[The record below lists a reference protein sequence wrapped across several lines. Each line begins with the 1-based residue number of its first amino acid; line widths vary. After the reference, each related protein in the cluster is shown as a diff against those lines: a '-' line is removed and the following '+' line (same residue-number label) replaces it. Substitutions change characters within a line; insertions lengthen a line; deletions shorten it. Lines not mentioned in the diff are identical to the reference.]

1 MNGLGWLYSI
11 FSRVGAPAGAS
22 ISADVAAIKAETAL
36 IVGDTNELQTDWT
49 NAGRLDAIL
58 DELTTQGDTNE
69 TAIGTVDTVVDTN
82 QDLLDGTTA
91 TPTAYRR
98 EYGYPQV
105 KVVAVTANA
114 NAAADTTLGTGNT
127 AAVTIDSII
136 VRAVAAQTG
145 DLTSCP
151 VYGGVG
157 KVVTFIA
164 AGNATQANLDATDKQ
179 VSWQGAVDIATGK
192 TLVVE
197 HNGTGV
203 TPLNLSV
210 TINYHANTDGG
221 YLS

>member
-1 MNGLGWLYSI
+1 MSWLKSI
-11 FSRVGAPAGAS
+11 Y
-22 ISADVAAIKAETAL
+22 D
-36 IVGDTNELQTDWT
+36 N
-49 NAGRLDAIL
+49 
-58 DELTTQGDTNE
+58 LTTVDTVVDGIV
-69 TAIGTVDTVVDTN
+69 TDVSAVDTVVDTN

-98 EYGYPQV
+98 EYGRPQV

-114 NAAADTTLGTGNT
+114 NAASDTTLGTGNT
-127 AAVTIDSII
+127 AGVTIDSVI
-136 VRAVAAQTG
+136 VRAVAAQTV

-151 VYGGVG
+151 VYGGVA
-157 KVVTFIA
+157 KVDTFLGPA
-164 AGNATQANLDATDKQ
+164 TATQANLDATDKQ
-179 VSWQGAVDIATGK
+179 VSWTGAMDIAVGK
-192 TLVVE
+192 TLVME